1 MDKKT
6 LLGLLLIGAI
16 FIGFTWYNSEKQA
29 DYMAAKAKQD
39 SIQKVKQAAIDA
51 ENLKRE
57 AELTQRRDTIQET
70 EQAVNP
76 MTAEQVLEQSL
87 GSVLYAATQGEEKF
101 YIVENDVARYTF
113 SNKGGRIASVEL
125 KNYQTYQKTPLKLFF
140 PENSSFGVTLFT
152 SRQINTDDFF
162 FKTDLSETAPTIV
175 ENEDGTQVTFRL
187 YAASDSYVEFL
198 YTIPKDNYMI
208 DYAIRFNNMENVIS
222 RTQTDLLFNW
232 QSAAPQNEKG
242 FTNENNY
249 STLAYMYP
257 GEESFESLGM
267 SDKDREE
274 QVNVAMTW
282 VAFKQQFFSSIFL
295 AKDNFQNGVVEFKT
309 FKPESGYIKDYS
321 AQLSV
326 PFNATQNQYDFQF
339 YFGPNKYSIM
349 KEYDLGIEKLIPM
362 GSWIVGWINR
372 WVVIPLFDWLGSFI
386 SNFGLIILIMTIIIK
401 ICIFPLTYKSY
412 VSMAK
417 MRVLKPELDQ
427 INEKYPKQEDAMKK
441 QQATMDLYRSAGVSP
456 MGGCLPLLI
465 QFPILIA
472 MFRFFP
478 ASIELRQQPFLW
490 ADDLSSFDSILN
502 LPFSIPFYGD
512 HVSLF
517 ALLMGISIFI
527 SSKISYS
534 QNGASASQIA
544 GMKFMM
550 LYLMPLMMIF
560 WFNNYSSGLSYYYL
574 LSNIITVGQTIG
586 FRYIIDDKKLHEQMK
601 KAQTAK
607 KSKKKSSWQQRYEEV
622 MRQQQEMAKRNN
634 QPQRRNK

>member
-1 MDKKT
+1 VKKAAEAE
-6 LLGLLLIGAI
+6 LLARQQ
-16 FIGFTWYNSEKQA
+16 EA
-29 DYMAAKAKQD
+29 MRVQD
-39 SIQKVKQAAIDA
+39 SIRGVSA
-51 ENLKRE
+51 E
-57 AELTQRRDTIQET
+57 AERIS
-70 EQAVNP
+70 
-76 MTAEQVLEQSL
+76 AEEAMKLSL
-87 GSVLYAATQGEEKF
+87 GSMLAAATEGEEKF
-101 YIVENDVARYTF
+101 YVVENDLARYTF
-113 SNKGGRIASVEL
+113 SNRGGRIASVEL
-125 KNYQTYQKTPLKLFF
+125 KDYKTYKNTPLMLFYPENSYFGLKLFTNR
-140 PENSSFGVTLFT
+140 EIDTG
-152 SRQINTDDFF
+152 DFF
-162 FKTDLSETAPTIV
+162 FTTDLSEAAPTVV
-175 ENEDGTQVTFRL
+175 ENENGTEVSFKL
-187 YAASDSYVEFL
+187 YADSASYVEFL

-208 DYAIRFNNMENVIS
+208 NYAVRFENMENIIS
-222 RTQTDLLFNW
+222 RTQSDMMFTW
-232 QSAAPQNEKG
+232 QSVAPQNEKG

-249 STLAYMYP
+249 TTLAYKYP

-267 SDKDREE
+267 SDKDRSE
-274 QVNVAMTW
+274 QVNVAMKW
-282 VAFKQQFFSSIFL
+282 VAFKQQFFSSIFI
-295 AKDNFQNGVVEFKT
+295 ADNSFQNGQVKFDT
-309 FKPESGYIKDYS
+309 FKPETGNIKDFN
-321 AQLSV
+321 AQLTV
-326 PFNATQNQYDFQF
+326 PYNAAQNEYGFQF
-339 YFGPNKYSIM
+339 YFGPNKYSVM

-372 WVVIPLFDWLGSFI
+372 WVIIPLFDWLGGFI
-386 SNFGLIILIMTIIIK
+386 SNFGIVILIMTFIIK

-417 MRVLKPELDQ
+417 MRVLKPEMDK
-427 INEKYPKQEDAMKK
+427 INEKYPKPEDAMKK
-441 QQATMDLYRSAGVSP
+441 QQATMDLYRSAGASP

-512 HVSLF
+512 HISLF

-534 QNGASASQIA
+534 QNGATATQMA

-550 LYLMPLMMIF
+550 LYMMPLMMIF

-574 LSNIITVGQTIG
+574 LSNVITIGQTVG

-601 KAQTAK
+601 KAQIAK
-607 KSKKKSSWQQRYEEV
+607 KPKKKNTWQQRYEEL

-634 QPQRRNK
+634 PPQRRK

>member
-1 MDKKT
+1 MDKNT
-6 LLGLLLIGAI
+6 IWGLLLVGAI
-16 FIGFTWYNSEKQA
+16 FIGFTWYNSEKQSE
-29 DYMAAKAKQD
+29 YMAAKAKQD
-39 SIQKVKQAAIDA
+39 SVLRVKKAA
-51 ENLKRE
+51 E
-57 AELTQRRDTIQET
+57 AELLARQQEAMRV
-70 EQAVNP
+70 QDSIRGVS
-76 MTAEQVLEQSL
+76 AEAERISAEEAMKLSL
-87 GSVLYAATQGEEKF
+87 GSMLAAATEGEEKF
-101 YIVENDVARYTF
+101 YVVENDLARYTF
-113 SNKGGRIASVEL
+113 SNRGGRIASVEL
-125 KNYQTYQKTPLKLFF
+125 KDYKTYKNTPLKLFY
-140 PENSSFGVTLFT
+140 PENSYFGLKLFT
-152 SRQINTDDFF
+152 NREIDTGDFF
-162 FKTDLSETAPTIV
+162 FTTDLSEASPTVV
-175 ENEDGTQVTFRL
+175 ENENGTEVSFKL
-187 YAASDSYVEFL
+187 YADSASYVEFL

-208 DYAIRFNNMENVIS
+208 NYAVRFENMENIIS
-222 RTQTDLLFNW
+222 RTQSDMMFTW
-232 QSAAPQNEKG
+232 QSVAPQNEKG

-249 STLAYMYP
+249 TTLAYKYP
-257 GEESFESLGM
+257 DEESFESLGM
-267 SDKDREE
+267 SDKDRSE
-274 QVNVAMTW
+274 QVNVAMKW
-282 VAFKQQFFSSIFL
+282 VAFKQQFFSSIFV
-295 AKDNFQNGVVEFKT
+295 ADNSFQNGQVKFDT
-309 FKPESGYIKDYS
+309 FKPETGNIKDFN
-321 AQLSV
+321 AQLTV
-326 PFNATQNQYDFQF
+326 PYNAAQNEYGFQF
-339 YFGPNKYSIM
+339 YFGPNKYSVM

-372 WVVIPLFDWLGSFI
+372 WVIIPLFDWLGGFI
-386 SNFGLIILIMTIIIK
+386 SNFGIVILIMTFIIK

-417 MRVLKPELDQ
+417 MRVLKPEMDK
-427 INEKYPKQEDAMKK
+427 INEKYPKPEDAMKK
-441 QQATMDLYRSAGVSP
+441 QQATMDLYRSAGASP

-512 HVSLF
+512 HISLF

-534 QNGASASQIA
+534 QNGATATQMA

-550 LYLMPLMMIF
+550 LYMMPLMMIF

-574 LSNIITVGQTIG
+574 LSNIITIGQTVG

-607 KSKKKSSWQQRYEEV
+607 KPKKKNTWQQRYEEL

-634 QPQRRNK
+634 PPQRRK